1 MPSST
6 LEPGMSE
13 AEDVQFKQMFPLV
26 IALLA
31 GMAVFFV
38 VAAQLIA
45 SDSQSTYV
53 PAGMSTEE
61 AVASRVQPAGQVNMG
76 GPIVAEA
83 DTGAGGGSA
92 AAGDG
97 EPQSGEQVYNSVCMA
112 CHDSGVAGAPRIGD
126 ASIWQDRMEERG
138 GYDPIYQNALNGFKG
153 MPAKGGANISDEEL
167 DRAVE
172 YLLEESGVSL

>member
-1 MPSST
+1 
-6 LEPGMSE
+6 MSE
-13 AEDVQFKQMFPLV
+13 AEDIQFKQMFPLV

-38 VAAQLIA
+38 VAAKLIA

-53 PAGMSTEE
+53 PAGMSAEE
-61 AVASRVQPAGQVNMG
+61 AVASRVQPIGQVNMG
-76 GPIVAEA
+76 GPILA
-83 DTGAGGGSA
+83 DADAGGGGGSA
-92 AAGDG
+92 AAGGG

-112 CHDSGVAGAPRIGD
+112 CHDSGVAGAPKIGD
-126 ASIWQDRMEERG
+126 GSAWQDRMETRG

-153 MPAKGGANISDEEL
+153 MPAKGGASISDEEL
-167 DRAVE
+167 DRAVK